1 MNRVLVVDDEPAILR
16 LLGAVLAR
24 GGYEAAGAATAS
36 AALAALR
43 GGGLS
48 AAILDLGL
56 PDRDGLELIPL
67 LRAAHVPVIVLSARE
82 DVGEKVAALD
92 LGASDYITKP
102 FDGEELLAR
111 LRVALRQSG
120 RQSGHPSG
128 AAAQEVL
135 AYGPLRIDTARHEAS
150 IEGRALTLPPKEF
163 ALLQALVEA
172 GGRIL
177 THAALLEKVWGRAHV
192 GDVEYLRVAIRALR
206 LKVEEDPAHP
216 RLIRNEPGIGYRLM
230 EG

>member
-36 AALAALR
+36 AALATLR

-120 RQSGHPSG
+120 HPSG
-128 AAAQEVL
+128 ATQEVL

-230 EG
+230 EA

>member
-24 GGYEAAGAATAS
+24 GGYEAIGAPTAA
-36 AALAALR
+36 AALAELR
-43 GGGLS
+43 KGPPHGAIA

-67 LRAAHVPVIVLSARE
+67 LRAAHVPVIVLSARA
-82 DVGEKVAALD
+82 DVEEKVAALD

-111 LRVALRQSG
+111 LRVALRQS
-120 RQSGHPSG
+120 RAPVV
-128 AAAQEVL
+128 QEML
-135 AYGPLRIDTARHEAS
+135 QHGPIRIDTARHEAS
-150 IEGRALTLPPKEF
+150 VDGRLLVLPPKEF
-163 ALLQALVEA
+163 AVLQALVEA

-177 THAALLEKVWGRAHV
+177 THAALLEKVWGKAHI

-230 EG
+230 EA

>member
-24 GGYEAAGAATAS
+24 GGYEAVGASTAAS
-36 AALAALR
+36 ALGALR
-43 GGGLS
+43 GGDLA

-56 PDRDGLELIPL
+56 PDRDGLELIPM
-67 LRAAHVPVIVLSARE
+67 LRAGGVPVIVLSARE

-92 LGASDYITKP
+92 LGASDYVTKP

-120 RQSGHPSG
+120 AP
-128 AAAQEVL
+128 AAREVVVH
-135 AYGPLRIDTARHEAS
+135 GPFRIDTARHEAS
-150 IEGRALTLPPKEF
+150 IDGRALNLPPKEF

-192 GDVEYLRVAIRALR
+192 EDVEYLRVAIRALR
-206 LKVEEDPAHP
+206 LKIEEDPAHP
-216 RLIRNEPGIGYRLM
+216 RLIRNEPGIGYRLV
-230 EG
+230 EANG

>member
-24 GGYEAAGAATAS
+24 GGYEGVSAPTAAAAM
-36 AALAALR
+36 AALR
-43 GGGLS
+43 HGGLA

-56 PDRDGLELIPL
+56 PDRDGLELIPM
-67 LRAAHVPVIVLSARE
+67 LRGANVPVIVLSARE

-111 LRVALRQSG
+111 LRVALRQAG
-120 RQSGHPSG
+120 V
-128 AAAQEVL
+128 AAPREVL
-135 AYGPLRIDTARHEAS
+135 AYGALRIDTARHEAS
-150 IEGRALTLPPKEF
+150 LDGRALTLPPKEF
-163 ALLQALVEA
+163 AVLQALVEA

-177 THAALLEKVWGRAHV
+177 THAALLEKVWGKAHV

-206 LKVEEDPAHP
+206 LKIEADPAHP

-230 EG
+230 ES

>member
-120 RQSGHPSG
+120 HPSG
-128 AAAQEVL
+128 AAEEVL

-150 IEGRALTLPPKEF
+150 IDGRALTLPPKEF

>member
-24 GGYEAAGAATAS
+24 GGYEGVSAPTAAAAM
-36 AALAALR
+36 AALR
-43 GGGLS
+43 HGGLA

-56 PDRDGLELIPL
+56 PDRDGLELIPM
-67 LRAAHVPVIVLSARE
+67 LRGANVPIIVLSARE

-111 LRVALRQSG
+111 LRVALRQAG
-120 RQSGHPSG
+120 V
-128 AAAQEVL
+128 AAPREVL
-135 AYGPLRIDTARHEAS
+135 AYGALRIDTARHEAS
-150 IEGRALTLPPKEF
+150 LDGRALTLPPKEF
-163 ALLQALVEA
+163 AVLQALVEA

-177 THAALLEKVWGRAHV
+177 THAALLEKVWGKAHV

-206 LKVEEDPAHP
+206 LKIEADPAHP

-230 EG
+230 ES

>member
-24 GGYEAAGAATAS
+24 GNYEAVSAPTAA
-36 AALAALR
+36 AALAELR
-43 GGGLS
+43 HGDLA

-56 PDRDGLELIPL
+56 PDRDGLELIPM

-82 DVGEKVAALD
+82 EVGEKVAALD

-111 LRVALRQSG
+111 LRVALRQAG
-120 RQSGHPSG
+120 V
-128 AAAQEVL
+128 AAPREVL
-135 AYGPLRIDTARHEAS
+135 AYGPFRIDTARHEAS
-150 IEGRALTLPPKEF
+150 LDDRMLTLPPKEF
-163 ALLQALVEA
+163 AVLQALVEA

-206 LKVEEDPAHP
+206 LKIEEDPAHP

-230 EG
+230 DG

>member
-1 MNRVLVVDDEPAILR
+1 MNRVLIVDDEPAILR

-24 GGYEAAGAATAS
+24 GGYEGVGAPTAA
-36 AALAALR
+36 AALAAMR
-43 GGGLS
+43 HGGLA

-56 PDRDGLELIPL
+56 PDRDGLELIPM
-67 LRAAHVPVIVLSARE
+67 LRGAGVPVIVLSARE

-92 LGASDYITKP
+92 LGASDYVTKP

-111 LRVALRQSG
+111 LRAALRQAG
-120 RQSGHPSG
+120 V
-128 AAAQEVL
+128 AAPREVL
-135 AYGPLRIDTARHEAS
+135 QYGALRIDTARHEAS
-150 IEGRALTLPPKEF
+150 LDSRALTLPPKEF
-163 ALLQALVEA
+163 AVLQALVEA

-206 LKVEEDPAHP
+206 LKIEADPAHP

-230 EG
+230 EA